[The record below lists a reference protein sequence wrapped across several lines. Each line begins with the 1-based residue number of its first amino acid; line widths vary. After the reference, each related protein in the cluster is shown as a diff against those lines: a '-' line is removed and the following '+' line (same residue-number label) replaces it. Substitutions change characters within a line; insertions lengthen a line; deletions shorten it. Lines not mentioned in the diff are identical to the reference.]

1 MPLDSRNSTG
11 NPNNSMILDADIEY
25 VRQKISLSLHIILM
39 ILDHVIFKRANLK
52 YNIIG
57 LTRLII
63 LATRCDYTKLFL
75 T

>member
-39 ILDHVIFKRANLK
+39 ILDHVIF
-52 YNIIG
+52 
-57 LTRLII
+57 
-63 LATRCDYTKLFL
+63 
-75 T
+75 